1 MKQSI
6 QGEGRLPVLGGV
18 IKLDQ
23 TWIQL
28 LYQDSDDVDE
38 QQEVDLLTEMDGVH
52 ILGRGSA
59 PC

>member
-38 QQEVDLLTEMDGVH
+38 QQEVDLLTEMDGV
-52 ILGRGSA
+52 RS
-59 PC
+59 